1 MSNTSFDTDVEGNNY
16 QKQKCNL
23 LMNTFYFIF
32 SYFFLTKFYEIFTFY
47 IIWCLLHDWEIQKY
61 DIGYGKKTP
70 DLQML
75 RITIFFIRF
84 PSFCKFMYMVIHLFS
99 TVLSTYYTS

>member
-32 SYFFLTKFYEIFTFY
+32 SYFFLTKFYEIFTFH
-47 IIWCLLHDWEIQKY
+47 IIQCLLHNWERQKMIL
-61 DIGYGKKTP
+61 DVEKNT
-70 DLQML
+70 
-75 RITIFFIRF
+75 RF
-84 PSFCKFMYMVIHLFS
+84 ANV
-99 TVLSTYYTS
+99 